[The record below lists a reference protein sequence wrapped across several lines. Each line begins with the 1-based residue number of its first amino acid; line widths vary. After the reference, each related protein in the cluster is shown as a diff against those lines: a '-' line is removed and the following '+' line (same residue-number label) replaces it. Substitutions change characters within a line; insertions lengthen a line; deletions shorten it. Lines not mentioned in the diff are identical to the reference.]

1 MAQLSFMAQPAP
13 IRILLVDDHSV
24 VRMGLAAILGLDEGL
39 CVVAEAE
46 DASQA
51 LEKFK
56 TERPDIVLMDV
67 RMPGMSGI
75 EALRSLRAAWPAARV
90 LMLTTSE
97 LDEDIQQAIA
107 AGACGYLPKSVQRDE
122 LSKAIRHVHG
132 GGHYIPEAMARRL
145 EQLARRRHLSAREI
159 EVLDGMRRGLSNR
172 DIASAL
178 SISEHTVK
186 AHVKAILQKLE
197 SADRAEA
204 VARGFEHGLL
214 KVDSH

>member
-1 MAQLSFMAQPAP
+1 MAQPSC

-24 VRMGLAAILGLDEGL
+24 VRMGLAAVLSLDEGIT
-39 CVVAEAE
+39 VVAEAE
-46 DASQA
+46 DGAQA
-51 LEKFK
+51 LEKYRS
-56 TERPDIVLMDV
+56 ESPDVVLMDV
-67 RMPGMSGI
+67 RMPGMGGLN
-75 EALRSLRAAWPAARV
+75 ALRAMRAAWPAARV

-107 AGACGYLPKSVQRDE
+107 SGACGYLPKSVTRDE
-122 LSKAIRHVHG
+122 LVRAIRHVHG
-132 GGHYIPEAMARRL
+132 GGHYLPEAMERRL
-145 EQLARRRHLSAREI
+145 HQLAKRRHLSAREI

-172 DIASAL
+172 DIATAL

-204 VARGFEHGLL
+204 VARGFENGLL
-214 KVDSH
+214 RVDQP

>member
-1 MAQLSFMAQPAP
+1 MAQPAP

-75 EALRSLRAAWPAARV
+75 QALRSLRATWPAARV

-132 GGHYIPEAMARRL
+132 GGHYVPEAMARRL

-172 DIASAL
+172 DIAETTST
-178 SISEHTVK
+178 SVRTVEGHLMR
-186 AHVKAILQKLE
+186 AYAKLG
-197 SADRAEA
+197 
-204 VARGFEHGLL
+204 VAGRDDLRRGAGR
-214 KVDSH
+214 